1 LVKDLTSDER
11 QIIEFLK
18 ALSAKPK
25 ILILDEITASLDARQ
40 VERVFA
46 IARSLKES
54 GHGVVMI
61 THRLAEIFELSD
73 RIVVLRNGSI
83 VGKLETNRTKSE
95 NLVHLMVGDAV
106 DAASTYYERTEGRTI
121 DTPVLE
127 AEVLVWKGLPPV
139 RFTLRRG
146 EVVGLGGLQGHGQR
160 EVLLSLFG
168 LRNDAE
174 RVLVRGR
181 RVRLRNSR
189 DALKCGIALV
199 PGDRNREGNIGPHSI
214 LDNVLLTTWREFR
227 WGPFLRVEAARRA
240 AGKLMKRLKLK
251 AASLDDPVS
260 SLSGGNAQKVVIG
273 KWLMGSPGILL
284 LDDPTKGIDVNAKK
298 EFYALLME
306 LKLQGVAVL
315 FFSSDDDELTTLC
328 DRVLVMY
335 EGQIVSELSHT
346 QLCRETLVAA
356 TVRG

>member
-1 LVKDLTSDER
+1 
-11 QIIEFLK
+11 
-18 ALSAKPK
+18 
-25 ILILDEITASLDARQ
+25 
-40 VERVFA
+40 
-46 IARSLKES
+46 
-54 GHGVVMI
+54 
-61 THRLAEIFELSD
+61 
-73 RIVVLRNGSI
+73 
-83 VGKLETNRTKSE
+83 
-95 NLVHLMVGDAV
+95 
-106 DAASTYYERTEGRTI
+106 
-121 DTPVLE
+121 
-127 AEVLVWKGLPPV
+127 
-139 RFTLRRG
+139 
-146 EVVGLGGLQGHGQR
+146 
-160 EVLLSLFG
+160 
-168 LRNDAE
+168 
-174 RVLVRGR
+174 
-181 RVRLRNSR
+181 
-189 DALKCGIALV
+189 
-199 PGDRNREGNIGPHSI
+199 
-214 LDNVLLTTWREFR
+214 
-227 WGPFLRVEAARRA
+227 
-240 AGKLMKRLKLK
+240 MKRLKLK